1 LAHAEAGIS
10 DVGNKDQIV
19 NNSISGTGYTPVSG
33 DCTGAAHAVLRFIDA
48 DPSARGVSS
57 NK

>member
-1 LAHAEAGIS
+1 VRRYAARISLDLYRPADCDRGGI
-10 DVGNKDQIV
+10 
-19 NNSISGTGYTPVSG
+19 GYTPVTD
-33 DCTGAAHAVLRFIDA
+33 DCTGAAHAFLRFIDA